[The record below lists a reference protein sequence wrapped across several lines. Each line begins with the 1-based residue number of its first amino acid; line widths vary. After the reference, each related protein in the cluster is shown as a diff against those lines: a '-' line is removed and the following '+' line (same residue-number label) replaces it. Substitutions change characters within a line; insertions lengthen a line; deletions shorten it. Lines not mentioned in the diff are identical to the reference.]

1 MVTLTRHKLKASSEL
16 MVPPAQATGSRSRRR
31 WLSYVG
37 LALLV
42 LILLL
47 AALYVS
53 AFLYVVSPVSAKVVD
68 AVTGKPISGINAC
81 LEVDGKG
88 LRGRDVLRSEMSRT
102 NDSGQF
108 FFRSS
113 VHVMGLLRKRE
124 GYWIRVLD
132 PNEGIGSRCGADI
145 GQSELDKTEQWPVY
159 LGPDA
164 NGRPKYFPVALWRGD
179 PDRSAFHWSA
189 IRRAMGFPL
198 GQRIA
203 LIPILQN
210 VNDCK
215 QIHDPSLSEDCRQL
229 NTYAAALSLREN
241 QDSESRARAA
251 TLCGEVDHAFF
262 SAWCRGKLAEF
273 ATLQTARASRG
284 DYFLT
289 AGVPERRPD
298 DLFPD
303 VVAGVPRIS
312 SAMYDDGSRGT
323 GRRAYSGTYL
333 RQGDTP
339 AYMDASIEEFPDL
352 ERARERLAAL
362 PGVFADQGPGTDS
375 EVQFAPGQ
383 KIKRHRGAQYS
394 GAFWL
399 SNNRVIFIRFNQPFA
414 KEDEF
419 IATYLASFPSS
430 L

>member
-1 MVTLTRHKLKASSEL
+1 MF
-16 MVPPAQATGSRSRRR
+16 PPAERTPSVNRPR
-31 WLSYVG
+31 WLSYVA

-42 LILLL
+42 LVL
-47 AALYVS
+47 AGAAFYAS
-53 AFLYVVSPVSAKVVD
+53 AFLHLVLPISAQVVD
-68 AVTGKPISGINAC
+68 AITGKPVPGINVC
-81 LEVDGKG
+81 LQVDGKG
-88 LRGRDVLRSEMSRT
+88 PRGREVLRSEMSRT
-102 NDSGQF
+102 DHAGKF
-108 FFRSS
+108 VFRSS
-113 VHVMGLLRKRE
+113 VQVLRVLRKWD

-132 PNEGIGSRCGADI
+132 PSQGMGSRCGADI
-145 GQSELDKTEQWPVY
+145 GQSELNKTEQWPVY

-164 NGRPKYFPVALWRGD
+164 DGRPRYFPVALWRGD
-179 PDRSAFHWSA
+179 PDPSAFHWGA
-189 IRRAMGFPL
+189 MRRALGFPL

-210 VNDCK
+210 VNDCQ
-215 QIHDPSLSEDCRQL
+215 QIHERSLAEDCRQL

-241 QDSESRARAA
+241 QDRESRARAA
-251 TLCGEVDHAFF
+251 TLCQDVDHAFF
-262 SAWCRGKLAEF
+262 SAWCKGKLAEF
-273 ATLQTARASRG
+273 AILQTARQSRG

-298 DLFPD
+298 DLFPAF
-303 VVAGVPRIS
+303 VVGVPRIS
-312 SAMYDDGSRGT
+312 SLMYDDGSRGT

-333 RQGDTP
+333 RQGDAP
-339 AYMDASIEEFPDL
+339 ADVDASIEEFPDL
-352 ERARERLAAL
+352 ERARQRLGEL
-362 PGVFADQGPGTDS
+362 PGRFADQAPGADR

-383 KIKRHRGAQYS
+383 KIERHRGAQDS

>member
-1 MVTLTRHKLKASSEL
+1 MVTLTRHKLKASSEV
-16 MVPPAQATGSRSRRR
+16 MFPPAEATRSMSRR
-31 WLSYVG
+31 LSYVG
-37 LALLV
+37 LTLLV
-42 LILLL
+42 LLLLL
-47 AALYVS
+47 AALFAI
-53 AFLYVVSPVSAKVVD
+53 AFIHVVSPISAKVVD
-68 AVTGKPISGINAC
+68 AITAKPVSEINVC
-81 LEVDGKG
+81 LQVDGKG
-88 LRGRDVLRSEMSRT
+88 LGGREVLRSEMSPT
-102 NDSGQF
+102 NDSGKF

-113 VHVMGLLRKRE
+113 VHLMRSPRKWG

-164 NGRPKYFPVALWRGD
+164 NGRSKYFPVALWRGD
-179 PDRSAFHWSA
+179 PDPSAFHWGA
-189 IRRAMGFPL
+189 MHRALGFPL
-198 GQRIA
+198 GKRIA

-215 QIHDPSLSEDCRQL
+215 QIHDSSLSEDCRQL

-241 QDSESRARAA
+241 QDAESRARAA

-273 ATLQTARASRG
+273 AMLQTARQARG

-298 DLFPD
+298 DLFPP

-312 SAMYDDGSRGT
+312 SSMYDDGSRGT
-323 GRRAYSGTYL
+323 GRRAYSCTYL

-362 PGVFADQGPGTDS
+362 PGGFADQAPGTDS
-375 EVQFAPGQ
+375 EVLFAPGQ
-383 KIKRHRGAQYS
+383 KIERHRGTQYS

>member
-1 MVTLTRHKLKASSEL
+1 MF
-16 MVPPAQATGSRSRRR
+16 PPAEATRSVSRRR
-31 WLSYVG
+31 SLSYVG

-42 LILLL
+42 LALLV
-47 AALYVS
+47 AAFYAS
-53 AFLYVVSPVSAKVVD
+53 AFVHLVPPISAKVVD
-68 AVTGKPISGINAC
+68 AITGKPVPGINVC
-81 LEVDGKG
+81 LQVDGKG
-88 LRGRDVLRSEMSRT
+88 LGGREVLRSEMSRT
-102 NDSGQF
+102 NDAGKL

-113 VHVMGLLRKRE
+113 VHVMRLLRKWD

-145 GQSELDKTEQWPVY
+145 GQSELNKTEQWPVY

-179 PDRSAFHWSA
+179 PDPSAFHWGA
-189 IRRAMGFPL
+189 MRRAMGFPL

-215 QIHDPSLSEDCRQL
+215 LIHDPPLSEDCRQL

-241 QDSESRARAA
+241 QDAESRARAA

-262 SAWCRGKLAEF
+262 SAWCRGNLAEF
-273 ATLQTARASRG
+273 AMLQTARQSRG

-298 DLFPD
+298 DLFPA
-303 VVAGVPRIS
+303 VVVGVPRIS
-312 SAMYDDGSRGT
+312 SSMYDDGSRGT
-323 GRRAYSGTYL
+323 GRRAYTCTYL

-339 AYMDASIEEFPDL
+339 AYVDASIEEFPDL
-352 ERARERLAAL
+352 ERARERLGEL
-362 PGVFADQGPGTDS
+362 PGGFLDQAPGTDS

-383 KIKRHRGAQYS
+383 KIERHRGAQYS

-399 SNNRVIFIRFNQPFA
+399 SNNRVVFIRFNQPFA

-419 IATYLASFPSS
+419 IATYLVSFPSS